1 MRLHSGLRALV
12 FVSLFALS
20 ASVSAQEKP
29 ADEAKYKFKKGD
41 VLKYEVTSTLEATQA
56 GTHSHFLMDGNDK
69 PLTWHVN
76 GTFENVV
83 LDEQGGVATLERRVK
98 QISSTGHVQWPGNL
112 EKFKFT
118 WSGEK
123 DKEKPDPEKINSLM
137 DKFAATMVARPE
149 HHQVTVDQDGN
160 QDSQNPDL
168 KRLVMRRG
176 MMAWPLRGNE
186 ITYTTVEEIALPV
199 LHDKIKI
206 EFKNTVTGETT
217 GGGARI
223 RKISAVASLK
233 ESAKAGFHPY
243 DLAFTVSGGA
253 KVEFDITHG
262 RIHKLEY
269 DVVVRFSGKGQV
281 GDGSEGDIK
290 GVASYKE
297 TQVYKD

>member
-1 MRLHSGLRALV
+1 
-12 FVSLFALS
+12 
-20 ASVSAQEKP
+20 
-29 ADEAKYKFKKGD
+29 
-41 VLKYEVTSTLEATQA
+41 
-56 GTHSHFLMDGNDK
+56 
-69 PLTWHVN
+69 
-76 GTFENVV
+76 
-83 LDEQGGVATLERRVK
+83 
-98 QISSTGHVQWPGNL
+98 
-112 EKFKFT
+112 
-118 WSGEK
+118 
-123 DKEKPDPEKINSLM
+123 
-137 DKFAATMVARPE
+137 
-149 HHQVTVDQDGN
+149 
-160 QDSQNPDL
+160 
-168 KRLVMRRG
+168 